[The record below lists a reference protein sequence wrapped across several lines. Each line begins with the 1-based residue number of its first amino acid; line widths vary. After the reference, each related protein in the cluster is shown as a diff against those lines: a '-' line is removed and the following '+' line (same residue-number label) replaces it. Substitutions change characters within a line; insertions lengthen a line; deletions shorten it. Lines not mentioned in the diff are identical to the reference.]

1 MGSALKGRYDLE
13 REIAGG
19 GMGVVFAARAVGTA
33 QAVAVKVLRPEIARI
48 VGPERFLR
56 EITILRRLAH
66 PHIVPLLDAGA
77 AGGLPYLVMPYVP
90 GPTLRDRIAGAPAGL
105 PIDEMRAVAR
115 DVAAALDYAHAAGV
129 VHRDIK
135 PENILLP
142 AAGGAVVTDFG
153 LARAVEVAGGD
164 AISSSGLEL
173 GTPAYTSPEQASG
186 TCLVDGRAD
195 IYALGCVLYEMLAGE
210 PPFGGPTAR
219 AILARHAAEPPRSL
233 RIVRKD
239 VPGAVERAI
248 QAALAKTPATR
259 PASGAA
265 LAALLE
271 ASTP

>member
-19 GMGVVFAARAVGTA
+19 GMGVVFAARATGTA
-33 QAVAVKVLRPEIARI
+33 EAVAVKVLRPEIARI

-66 PHIVPLLDAGA
+66 PNIVPLLDAGA
-77 AGGLPYLVMPYVP
+77 AGGLPYLVMPYVS

-105 PIDEMRAVAR
+105 AIAEMRAVAR
-115 DVAAALDYAHAAGV
+115 AVAAALDYAHAAGV

-142 AAGGAVVTDFG
+142 GVGGAVVTDFG

-164 AISSSGLEL
+164 AISSSGLVL

-186 TCLVDGRAD
+186 AGQVDGRAD

-210 PPFGGPTAR
+210 PPFGGPTAQ
-219 AILARHAAEPPRSL
+219 AIMARHAAEPPRSL
-233 RIVRKD
+233 RVVRKD
-239 VPGAVERAI
+239 VPEAVERAI
-248 QAALAKTPATR
+248 LAALAKAPEDR
-259 PASGAA
+259 PGTGGA
-265 LAALLE
+265 LGSLIQE
-271 ASTP
+271 